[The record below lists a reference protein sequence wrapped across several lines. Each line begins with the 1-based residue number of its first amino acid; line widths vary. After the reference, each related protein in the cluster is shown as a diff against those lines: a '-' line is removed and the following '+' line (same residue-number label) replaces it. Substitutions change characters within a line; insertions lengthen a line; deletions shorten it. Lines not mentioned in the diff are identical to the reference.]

1 MSVTL
6 LAFRTLKRRYSLG
19 AMFGAV
25 LLGVGALTASAA
37 EQTVTAFSVWQVEG
51 TLVQTGEKQGTFTGV
66 FAGPVY
72 VETER
77 GPILAGAISCPA
89 TVEIELDS
97 GRQRATA
104 RCAFLA
110 RRLGFRDHD

>member
-1 MSVTL
+1 
-6 LAFRTLKRRYSLG
+6 
-19 AMFGAV
+19 MFAAV
-25 LLGVGALTASAA
+25 LLGIAVPQAVAE

-51 TLVQTGEKQGTFTGV
+51 ALVQTGEKQASFTGV

-77 GPILAGAISCPA
+77 GPVLAGAISCPA

-104 RCAFLA
+104 RCAFQD
-110 RRLGFRDHD
+110 GD